1 MAEKY
6 GVEAIDMELNV
17 THLAY
22 TLRRLAGL
30 GYDAVFIRGLD
41 AFGNAFGREAFV
53 QATRYIVR
61 ASRVGPAVVAS
72 LRRLYGMDILFDVV
86 IRMGED
92 FVESVRSPVGKR
104 RISKA
109 ECKH

>member
-1 MAEKY
+1 VAEKY

-41 AFGNAFGREAFV
+41 ASGNAFGRETFV
-53 QATRYIVR
+53 QAIRYTTR
-61 ASRVGPAVVAS
+61 ASRMGPAVVAS

-86 IRMGED
+86 IRTGED
-92 FVESVRSPVGKR
+92 FVESVCSPIGKH
-104 RISKA
+104 RIPKA